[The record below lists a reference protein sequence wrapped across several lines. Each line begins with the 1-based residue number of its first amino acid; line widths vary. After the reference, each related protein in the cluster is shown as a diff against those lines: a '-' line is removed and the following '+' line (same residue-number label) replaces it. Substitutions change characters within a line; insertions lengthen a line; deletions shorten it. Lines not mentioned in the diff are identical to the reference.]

1 MQKDWYIVT
10 AYAMLH
16 ADGEALDVEYQY
28 LEVYFEKMGI
38 TREHFENVINT
49 SHKLLN
55 EIVTY

>member
-1 MQKDWYIVT
+1 
-10 AYAMLH
+10 MLH